1 MVYVIVVVPAA
12 TPVTNPV
19 VLIVATAELEVVQA
33 LEVAAV
39 AVPDNWVVLPT
50 QALKVPVIVGSALIV
65 IETDSL
71 QPLSFV

>member
-1 MVYVIVVVPAA
+1 LVYVIVEVPAV

-39 AVPDNWVVLPT
+39 AVPDNWFVLPT

-65 IETDSL
+65 MVALD
-71 QPLSFV
+71 